1 MQNRFEF
8 LDDQFQRLAD
18 YGRKAE
24 ESFDADKNI
33 CLLNLGRI
41 AENITQILC
50 RRNNIPEAD
59 AEKLFTL
66 GIIDA
71 DIHRKIN
78 TLLEIE
84 EEAASSEYNSE
95 IACSRL
101 MLTAEELCRWFVY
114 DAVES
119 KFSFL
124 ADLFPENSPLPPLA
138 DLALYG
144 REAEEN
150 LSLNTRYSL
159 ISLGD
164 IGEAVVN
171 FLFHA
176 KSISFNPYTD
186 DQSDKI
192 NILYREKIITSEI
205 KDILHNIR
213 IARNKAVHSRYNS
226 FEEGRDLIA
235 QALPLCEW
243 LFKLVMSPGDF
254 LRGKIT
260 SINENKINVSIGRF
274 EGIAEDEELADEE
287 TGRRKIF
294 KIISIQDEQINLSLK
309 EVYTN
314 PWINAARRYEKYKIG
329 QDLNVKVTHVE
340 KDIGATVE
348 VLGTY
353 ETTEARIPESEYGS
367 RKPSENEK
375 VKARVKWF
383 NPSCYPYMIL
393 SVKDAPQEINFARF
407 CAKSPIEEIRE
418 KISAVDDINKK
429 NLSGMTA
436 LMMAALHNSNPEVI
450 NLLVEA
456 GAKINAVNYAG
467 NTALILA
474 ARYNTPEVV
483 RALLENGA
491 DITIMNGKN
500 KAAYDYAV
508 NNRKLEDSDVIDM
521 LKLKKILTD
530 DEFLELCKFGSCEE
544 IIEAINDG
552 ANIDAEDE
560 KNNTALMLAV
570 RYNTVE
576 AVRELLPR
584 VSDINAKNING
595 DNALI
600 IAAMFNTAEAVDAI
614 LEAKPEI
621 NLHDGNSR
629 ELAKKLSK
637 KFMSLCKS
645 GSPEEISEYI
655 KIGINV
661 NIRLAK
667 TLATPLMLA
676 VQNNSLEVI
685 KILLEANADINA
697 QDARGYTALILASGK
712 RDEEI
717 LSLLLDHE
725 PDVNI
730 IDERGYKAVNYAAG
744 NPNLKG
750 TEGFKRLKALTH
762 N

>member
-1 MQNRFEF
+1 M
-8 LDDQFQRLAD
+8 
-18 YGRKAE
+18 
-24 ESFDADKNI
+24 
-33 CLLNLGRI
+33 
-41 AENITQILC
+41 
-50 RRNNIPEAD
+50 
-59 AEKLFTL
+59 
-66 GIIDA
+66 
-71 DIHRKIN
+71 
-78 TLLEIE
+78 
-84 EEAASSEYNSE
+84 
-95 IACSRL
+95 
-101 MLTAEELCRWFVY
+101 
-114 DAVES
+114 
-119 KFSFL
+119 
-124 ADLFPENSPLPPLA
+124 
-138 DLALYG
+138 
-144 REAEEN
+144 
-150 LSLNTRYSL
+150 
-159 ISLGD
+159 
-164 IGEAVVN
+164 
-171 FLFHA
+171 
-176 KSISFNPYTD
+176 
-186 DQSDKI
+186 
-192 NILYREKIITSEI
+192 
-205 KDILHNIR
+205 
-213 IARNKAVHSRYNS
+213 
-226 FEEGRDLIA
+226 
-235 QALPLCEW
+235 
-243 LFKLVMSPGDF
+243 
-254 LRGKIT
+254 
-260 SINENKINVSIGRF
+260 
-274 EGIAEDEELADEE
+274 
-287 TGRRKIF
+287 
-294 KIISIQDEQINLSLK
+294 
-309 EVYTN
+309 
-314 PWINAARRYEKYKIG
+314 
-329 QDLNVKVTHVE
+329 
-340 KDIGATVE
+340 
-348 VLGTY
+348 
-353 ETTEARIPESEYGS
+353 
-367 RKPSENEK
+367 
-375 VKARVKWF
+375 
-383 NPSCYPYMIL
+383 
-393 SVKDAPQEINFARF
+393 
-407 CAKSPIEEIRE
+407 
-418 KISAVDDINKK
+418 
-429 NLSGMTA
+429 
-436 LMMAALHNSNPEVI
+436 
-450 NLLVEA
+450 
-456 GAKINAVNYAG
+456 
-467 NTALILA
+467 
-474 ARYNTPEVV
+474 
-483 RALLENGA
+483 
-491 DITIMNGKN
+491 
-500 KAAYDYAV
+500 

-621 NLHDGNSR
+621 NLHEENSR